1 MVRVREDTQ
10 TSMWWMLFLA
20 VTGVAPHGCEQRCSA
35 GKHAAQD
42 AEGRPLPW
50 GDVQGESIYW
60 VGQKIHSVTAYTNPN
75 ELYGQPNTTVASGK
89 ASL

>member
-50 GDVQGESIYW
+50 GDV
-60 VGQKIHSVTAYTNPN
+60 
-75 ELYGQPNTTVASGK
+75 
-89 ASL
+89 